1 MASILKV
8 NEIQHTGGT
17 SALTVDSSGRILQPA
32 KPVFSAYTTNT
43 IAYNAAAQF
52 IVFNQTRVNQGNH
65 FNTSTGEFTAP
76 VDGVYS
82 VGFKWESNSSSPTTY
97 SEASLY
103 IDSTEE
109 MYAIS
114 YLISNSTE
122 YSGNL
127 QTIVSLNANQIL
139 RIYYRSSSN
148 GAGILGGKAYN
159 SFHGYLIG

>member
-1 MASILKV
+1 MSTLRVGSIDSV
-8 NEIQHTGGT
+8 NGNNAATI
-17 SALTVDSSGRILQPA
+17 DSSGRILQPS

-76 VDGVYS
+76 VDGAYF
-82 VGFKWESNSSSPTTY
+82 VGFKWESNSGSATTY
-97 SEASLY
+97 TEASLY

-114 YLISNSTE
+114 YLVSGGIE
-122 YSGNL
+122 YTGNL

-139 RIYYRSSSN
+139 RIYYRTN
-148 GAGILGGKAYN
+148 TGGGGILGGKSYN